1 MNAATDVRE
10 ERSEILPTSRDS
22 EAILMEQLD
31 WESLSER
38 KEMTTYEHKRAYE
51 YRFYGHVG
59 DLRTFAL
66 VAQDTRCAGCD

>member
-22 EAILMEQLD
+22 EAIHMERLD

-51 YRFYGHVG
+51 YRFYGLVG
-59 DLRTFAL
+59 DLRTIAH
-66 VAQDTRCAGCD
+66 VAKDTRCAVCD

>member
-1 MNAATDVRE
+1 MNAATDVHG
-10 ERSEILPTSRDS
+10 ERSEILPTGRDS

-51 YRFYGHVG
+51 HRFYGHVG